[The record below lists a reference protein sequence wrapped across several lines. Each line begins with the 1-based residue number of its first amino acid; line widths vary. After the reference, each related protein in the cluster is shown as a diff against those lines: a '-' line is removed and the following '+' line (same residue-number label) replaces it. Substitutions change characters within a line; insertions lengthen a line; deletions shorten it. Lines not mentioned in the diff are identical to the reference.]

1 MKVLLDYCD
10 FLMASSKEKAIKAGF
25 TKYLTKPIDPNRI
38 DTEITQFLTTEP
50 PS

>member
-1 MKVLLDYCD
+1 MIAKNQEVAD
-10 FLMASSKEKAIKAGF
+10 KEKAIKAGF

-38 DTEITQFLTTEP
+38 DSEIAQFFTTDP